1 MIKLTRSVSKE
12 PVEYHKVVD
21 LRNGRFQAVMF
32 LQKWE
37 KLGRWSIDCKMSNA
51 YRLSLSTT
59 GNIQKQLPLSLWFS
73 CINLLWET
81 SKLALLWYPKPT
93 PRFSAV
99 TNRWFSGS
107 FSDWKVT
114 ISYLIKV
121 YFCSKLS
128 LQKELLLIIACFSV
142 NHWMCMFAI
151 ENMDTEPHNCGHE
164 VNNVLPAS
172 WQPNTNL
179 LFENL
184 P

>member
-1 MIKLTRSVSKE
+1 VVCLERTRRISQSCWLAE
-12 PVEYHKVVD
+12 
-21 LRNGRFQAVMF
+21 R
-32 LQKWE
+32 
-37 KLGRWSIDCKMSNA
+37 
-51 YRLSLSTT
+51 SLSSCNVSAEMTETWAMVDRLQDVERLQTLSVNNRQHSETITT
-59 GNIQKQLPLSLWFS
+59 ITLIQL
-73 CINLLWET
+73 INLLRET
-81 SKLALLWYPKPT
+81 SKLVLLRYPKPT
-93 PRFSAV
+93 PRFSTV
-99 TNRWFSGS
+99 TTRWFSGS